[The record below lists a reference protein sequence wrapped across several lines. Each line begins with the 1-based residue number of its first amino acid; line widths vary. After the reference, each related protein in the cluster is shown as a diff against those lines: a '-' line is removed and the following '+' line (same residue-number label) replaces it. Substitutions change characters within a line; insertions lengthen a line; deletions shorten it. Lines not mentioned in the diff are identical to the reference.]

1 LIRNFVLKTI
11 GEDPAVIF
19 YSKAK
24 KSYRKGGWM
33 YNGRSP
39 AFTIFLNSYPTVLLH
54 YVRKKEK
61 FSFEREI
68 PRV

>member
-24 KSYRKGGWM
+24 KVTGREGGCTM
-33 YNGRSP
+33 GAAQPSQ
-39 AFTIFLNSYPTVLLH
+39 FF
-54 YVRKKEK
+54 
-61 FSFEREI
+61 
-68 PRV
+68 